1 MSFLKNIIYKMIRKR
16 KKFSWPKK
24 LYDKP
29 RILEENKLLI
39 KYGLKNKKEIWKA
52 DAKIKYFRT
61 RAKSLITADPEDQKK
76 FLNKLNKIG
85 LNIENVA
92 DVLALNKEDLLK
104 RRLPSVLVGK
114 KMANTSKQARQMVVH
129 KRVKINNKTVNIPS
143 YLIGIDE
150 ENLIS
155 GKNKVKKPKV
165 VKEIKAEEKTEEI
178 PVVKERDE
186 NKETEQEEIEE
197 VKGDA

>member
-1 MSFLKNIIYKMIRKR
+1 MIRKR
-16 KKFSWPKK
+16 KKFSWPRK

-92 DVLALNKEDLLK
+92 DVLALNKEDLLQ
-104 RRLPSVLVGK
+104 RRLPTVLVGK

-143 YLIGIDE
+143 YLIGVDE

-155 GKNKVKKPKV
+155 VKNKVKKPKV
-165 VKEIKAEEKTEEI
+165 MKEIKAEEKT
-178 PVVKERDE
+178 KETSAVNEDNE
-186 NKETEQEEIEE
+186 NKEIKQGEIKEINE
-197 VKGDA
+197 NA

>member
-1 MSFLKNIIYKMIRKR
+1 MIRKR
-16 KKFSWPKK
+16 KKFSWPRK

-85 LNIENVA
+85 LNIKNVA

-155 GKNKVKKPKV
+155 VKNKVKKPKV

-178 PVVKERDE
+178 EKVKE
-186 NKETEQEEIEE
+186 N
-197 VKGDA
+197 A

>member
-1 MSFLKNIIYKMIRKR
+1 MIRKR
-16 KKFSWPKK
+16 KKFSWPRK

-104 RRLPSVLVGK
+104 RRLPTVLVGK

-143 YLIGIDE
+143 YLIGVDE

-155 GKNKVKKPKV
+155 VKNKVKKPKV
-165 VKEIKAEEKTEEI
+165 MKEIKAEEKT
-178 PVVKERDE
+178 KETSAVNEDNE
-186 NKETEQEEIEE
+186 NKEIKQGEIKEINE
-197 VKGDA
+197 NA

>member
-1 MSFLKNIIYKMIRKR
+1 MIRKR
-16 KKFSWPKK
+16 KKFSWPRK

-29 RILEENKLLI
+29 RMLEENKLLI

-92 DVLALNKEDLLK
+92 DVLALNKEDLLQ
-104 RRLPSVLVGK
+104 RRLPTVLVGK

-143 YLIGIDE
+143 YLIGVDE

-155 GKNKVKKPKV
+155 VKNKVKKPKV
-165 VKEIKAEEKTEEI
+165 MKEIKAEEKT
-178 PVVKERDE
+178 KETSAVNEDNE
-186 NKETEQEEIEE
+186 NKEIKQGEIKEINE
-197 VKGDA
+197 NA

>member
-1 MSFLKNIIYKMIRKR
+1 MIRKR
-16 KKFSWPKK
+16 KKFSWPRK

-104 RRLPSVLVGK
+104 RRLPTVLVEK

-143 YLIGIDE
+143 YLIGVDE

-155 GKNKVKKPKV
+155 VKNKVKKPKIA
-165 VKEIKAEEKTEEI
+165 KEIKAEEKT
-178 PVVKERDE
+178 KETSAVNEDNE
-186 NKETEQEEIEE
+186 NKEIKQGEIKEIKE
-197 VKGDA
+197 NA

>member
-1 MSFLKNIIYKMIRKR
+1 MIRKR
-16 KKFSWPKK
+16 KKFSWPRK

-61 RAKSLITADPEDQKK
+61 RAKFLITADPEDQKK

-104 RRLPSVLVGK
+104 RRLPTVLVGK

-143 YLIGIDE
+143 YLIGVDE

-155 GKNKVKKPKV
+155 VKNKVKKPKIA
-165 VKEIKAEEKTEEI
+165 KEIKAEEKTKETSVGKEEN
-178 PVVKERDE
+178 E
-186 NKETEQEEIEE
+186 NKEIEQEKIEE
-197 VKGDA
+197 IKENA